1 MMRDE
6 SILHH
11 STSFDFF
18 FIVLRLCCPVL
29 YMLFLSPGSG
39 PRHLAVHERYKNFLY
54 VICELTGDVYVY
66 KKKKTGYEM
75 IQKISSLEDNF
86 QGENTAAAIKF
97 SRGGRVLLVSNR
109 GSDSITS
116 FKVYEDGM
124 LEKREVISS
133 GGRGPRDFEVFGRYL
148 VIANQY
154 SGNLAVVEYSEES
167 GELKLLPSREK
178 ADQPVMICPITKS

>member
-1 MMRDE
+1 MRDE

-29 YMLFLSPGSG
+29 YMLFLPPGSG

-97 SRGGRVLLVSNR
+97 SRGGR
-109 GSDSITS
+109 
-116 FKVYEDGM
+116 
-124 LEKREVISS
+124 
-133 GGRGPRDFEVFGRYL
+133 GPRDFEVFGRYL